1 MLDLIKHKN
10 FIAPFYGF
18 GSTGSRLLLLF
29 TTKFPEI
36 PGTYLID
43 LGRMKGW
50 VDLGAIQWF
59 CGDHV
64 YIYEKWHIEVNFRQL
79 ARNFETRKIL
89 FKNVSRH
96 IRMLVTWTNTIFSKI
111 SIWTEKLIANLVASC
126 GKAISGSWNIQI
138 PKADWLEVVIMYIG
152 NFQELKGWSSHLWES
167 HSFRFYYEVVL
178 NKKNLL
184 THLQKQIIILVK
196 ALAHQESKNLGCFL
210 WGSV

>member
-1 MLDLIKHKN
+1 MLDLIKLKT
-10 FIAPFYGF
+10 FYKL
-18 GSTGSRLLLLF
+18 GSTASRLFLLF

-36 PGTYLID
+36 PGTFLID

-64 YIYEKWHIEVNFRQL
+64 YTCEKWHCEVNLRQL
-79 ARNFETRKIL
+79 ARNFEARKIL

-96 IRMLVTWTNTIFSKI
+96 IRMLVTWPNTIFSKT
-111 SIWTEKLIANLVASC
+111 SIWTEMLIANLVAGC
-126 GKAISGSWNIQI
+126 GKAISGSCNIQI

-167 HSFRFYYEVVL
+167 HSFRFYYEGVL

-184 THLQKQIIILVK
+184 TNLQKQIIILVQ
-196 ALAHQESKNLGCFL
+196 ALAHQETKNLGCFL
-210 WGSV
+210 WGSF